1 MDNLKLILMQ
11 FALDYM
17 VIKPIAEYFIKV
29 VIFDAILTS
38 SLQEIAHLQRCLV
51 CPPSKHLA
59 YRFHRPAHLTRSL
72 EILGLEKIK
81 ENLLTI
87 YIVKTSG

>member
-1 MDNLKLILMQ
+1 MQ

-17 VIKPIAEYFIKV
+17 VITRVEDFIEV
-29 VIFDAILTS
+29 VIFDVILTS

-59 YRFHRPAHLTRSL
+59 FRFHRPAHLTRSL
-72 EILGLEKIK
+72 EILGLEKIQ

-87 YIVKTSG
+87 YIVKATNNFRLINI